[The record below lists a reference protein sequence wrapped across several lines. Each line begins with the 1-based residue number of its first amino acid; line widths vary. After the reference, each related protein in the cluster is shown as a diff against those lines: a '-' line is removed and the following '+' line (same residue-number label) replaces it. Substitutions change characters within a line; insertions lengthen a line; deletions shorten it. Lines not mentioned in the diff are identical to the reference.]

1 MVVYEWT
8 DSMEKTLDILRQNT
22 VKLGELALENYN
34 ALKMRI
40 HYLQLPLAILSA
52 ANAYAVMDLDH
63 YLPDKYVS
71 IACCVVSASLAGYLT
86 YDWYV
91 DSQKQMEEDFSFHKD
106 SLNLAKQ
113 IKDVLAVPRYDR
125 QIDGGAFLRDTF
137 KKYKILISGHKLIA
151 QYKGDVTVDKDSQL
165 GEFMEDM
172 EGFAIDNWNII
183 FRPTLRRFKKKNMEL
198 IENVKKGGQSIRDIV
213 EPVLAVDLKGVADL
227 KKIDPK
233 GAADLKK
240 IDLKG
245 AADLKKIDLK
255 GAADLKKIDPKGEV
269 FADVFNWLNVRK
281 PTTEDAVVSESAP
294 VVSDIEDQRKVP
306 EVTES
311 VPEVSGSVPEVSGS
325 VPDVRVDFSEVYTIS
340 EIITSVFP
348 KKEEHRKNFSMNF
361 MEKL

>member
-8 DSMEKTLDILRQNT
+8 DSMDKTLDILRQNT

-125 QIDGGAFLRDTF
+125 QIDGAAFLRDTF

-165 GEFMEDM
+165 GEFIEDM

-213 EPVLAVDLKGVADL
+213 EPVLAVDPKGAVDL

-240 IDLKG
+240 IDPKG
-245 AADLKKIDLK
+245 AV
-255 GAADLKKIDPKGEV
+255 DLKKIDPKGEV

-311 VPEVSGSVPEVSGS
+311 APEVTERIPEVSGSA
-325 VPDVRVDFSEVYTIS
+325 PDVRVDFSEVYTIS

-348 KKEEHRKNFSMNF
+348 KKTEEHRKNFSMNF

>member
-63 YLPDKYVS
+63 YVADKYVS

-106 SLNLAKQ
+106 SLNLSKQ

-125 QIDGGAFLRDTF
+125 QIDGAVFLRDTF
-137 KKYKILISGHKLIA
+137 KQYKHLISGHKLIA
-151 QYKGDVTVDKDSQL
+151 QYKGDVTVQKDSLL
-165 GEFMEDM
+165 GEFVEDM

-213 EPVLAVDLKGVADL
+213 EPVLAVDLKDMKKDLKEVVDL
-227 KKIDPK
+227 KKN
-233 GAADLKK
+233 
-240 IDLKG
+240 
-245 AADLKKIDLK
+245 
-255 GAADLKKIDPKGEV
+255 DPKGEV
-269 FADVFNWLNVRK
+269 LADVFNWLNVRK
-281 PTTEDAVVSESAP
+281 TTTEDAAAPVSAP
-294 VVSDIEDQRKVP
+294 LTDIEEQK
-306 EVTES
+306 ES
-311 VPEVSGSVPEVSGS
+311 VPVPDVAESVPA
-325 VPDVRVDFSEVYTIS
+325 PDVRVDFSEVYTIS
-340 EIITSVFP
+340 EIITSVYP
-348 KKEEHRKNFSMNF
+348 KKEEQRKNFSMNF